1 MNLNLHLL
9 LAQTAMTT
17 TDEVIP
23 WIVGAVLAL
32 ACFGVLWFA
41 RSRSSNIPDDAVDDA
56 SNGVFGDLTPVFARV
71 LPDLLP
77 YKARRDLLRCGLL
90 QPHAYDS
97 YRALR
102 NALVIGITVSTGV
115 WLVAVA
121 DDDSLVVRVLLGG
134 CLAIV
139 LAYSLPR
146 LYLNWRGDQAAEQ
159 TVIGLPDALEATVM
173 GLSGGLSV
181 QTALQRTCQELVLVH
196 PQLAAQLQIVRR
208 QASAGTLEQALDR
221 WAQRVELDEV
231 AALAGMI
238 SHAEQMGANVAV
250 ALRNYAD
257 ALRLQRLQRVQE
269 RSNRVAVQMLFP
281 TVLCLAPATYIVLLA
296 PPLLDLQRFREQEN
310 QSGGLLERPTKI
322 GGPTSSQLTK

>member
-1 MNLNLHLL
+1 MYLGLHNF
-9 LAQTAMTT
+9 LAQTASFSAA
-17 TDEVIP
+17 EVVP
-23 WIVGAVLAL
+23 WIVGAVLAV
-32 ACFGVLWFA
+32 AFFGVFWFA
-41 RSRSSNIPDDAVDDA
+41 RSQHATISEDDAEDA
-56 SNGVFGDLTPVFARV
+56 SSGVFGPLTPVFARV

-97 YRALR
+97 YLALR
-102 NALVIGITVSTGV
+102 NALVIGVTLSTGM

-121 DDDSLVVRVLLGG
+121 DDDVLVVRVLLGG

-159 TVIGLPDALEATVM
+159 TVVGLPDALEVTVM

-181 QTALQRTCQELVLVH
+181 QTALQRTCQELALVH

-221 WAQRVELDEV
+221 WSQRVELDEV
-231 AALAGMI
+231 AALAGMV
-238 SHAEQMGANVAV
+238 SHAEQMGANVAQ

-296 PPLLDLQRFREQEN
+296 PPLLDLQKFREQEN
-310 QSGGLLERPTKI
+310 KSGGLLERPTKI
-322 GGPTSSQLTK
+322 GGPASSRLTK

>member
-1 MNLNLHLL
+1 MDFGLQLL
-9 LAQTAMTT
+9 LAQTATSA
-17 TDEVIP
+17 DEVIP
-23 WIVGAVLAL
+23 LIAGVVLAL
-32 ACFGVLWFA
+32 ACFVVLWFA
-41 RSRSSNIPDDAVDDA
+41 RSRNSTIPDDAPDDA
-56 SNGVFGDLTPVFARV
+56 SSGVFGEMTPVFAHV

-102 NALVIGITVSTGV
+102 NALVIGVTLSTGV

-121 DDDSLVVRVLLGG
+121 DDDGLVVRVLLGG

-159 TVIGLPDALEATVM
+159 TVVGLPDALEATVM

-181 QTALQRTCQELVLVH
+181 QTALQRTSQELALVH

-208 QASAGTLEQALDR
+208 QATAGTLELALDR

-250 ALRNYAD
+250 ALSNYAD

-322 GGPTSSQLTK
+322 GGPTGSQLTK